1 MAVFGRDPIMSGPEE
16 RGHRL
21 ELRALN
27 VIRSFST
34 RYGLGIALVFLW
46 QYAATQSGSIFF
58 PPPSEILRSAVAL
71 WLSGPPERLF
81 LSAGVFQDVL
91 PSLFRLLG
99 GWALAVAVGV
109 PLGILIGR
117 SRNVSDFLNPTL
129 QFLRAI
135 PGPALIP
142 VFIILLGTESKMR
155 VTLIAFGSVWPI
167 LLNTIEAI
175 RTVDPV
181 QLDTVRV
188 FRVPPYARLWRIA
201 LPAAMPK
208 IFAGMRISLS
218 LAVILMVV
226 SELVAST
233 SGIGYRI
240 QNAQIMFL
248 LTDMW
253 CGIVLLALLGYML
266 NWLFLTLEYRVL
278 GWHRGARGRTAM
290 S

>member
-1 MAVFGRDPIMSGPEE
+1 MSTEGIGIDRRYARAFSAIQSFAV
-16 RGHRL
+16 
-21 ELRALN
+21 
-27 VIRSFST
+27 
-34 RYGLGIALVFLW
+34 RYGLGIALVIVW
-46 QYAATQSGSIFF
+46 EYAARKAGSIFF
-58 PPPSEILRSAVAL
+58 PPPSEILHRAATL
-71 WLSGPPERLF
+71 WLSGPPQRLF
-81 LSAGVFQDVL
+81 LSDSVFQDVI
-91 PSLFRLLG
+91 PSLLRLMG
-99 GWALAVAVGV
+99 GWALAVLIGV

-117 SRNVSDFLNPTL
+117 SRNLSDLVNPAL

-142 VFIILLGTESKMR
+142 IFIILLGTESTMR

-167 LLNTIEAI
+167 LLNTIEGT

-181 QLDTVRV
+181 QLDTVQA
-188 FRVPPYARLWRIA
+188 FRIPRHAQLWRIV
-201 LPAAMPK
+201 LPAALPK
-208 IFAGMRISLS
+208 IFAGMRVSLA

-253 CGIVLLALLGYML
+253 CGIVLLALIGYTL
-266 NWLFLTLEYRVL
+266 NWLFLKFEGRVL
-278 GWHRGARGRTAM
+278 GWHRGARGRTAT

>member
-1 MAVFGRDPIMSGPEE
+1 MHPRTFSAIQSFAV
-16 RGHRL
+16 
-21 ELRALN
+21 
-27 VIRSFST
+27 
-34 RYGLGIALVFLW
+34 RYGLGITLVIVW
-46 QYAATQSGSIFF
+46 EYAARKAGSIFF
-58 PPPSEILRSAVAL
+58 PPPSDILHRAVTL
-71 WLSGPPERLF
+71 WLSGPPSQLF
-81 LSAGVFQDVL
+81 LSGSVFQDVI
-91 PSLFRLLG
+91 PSLLRLLG
-99 GWALAVAVGV
+99 GWALAVLVGV

-117 SRNVSDFLNPTL
+117 SRNLSDFLNPAL

-142 VFIILLGTESKMR
+142 VFIILLGTESTMR
-155 VTLIAFGSVWPI
+155 VTLIAFGCVWPI
-167 LLNTIEAI
+167 LLNTIEGT

-181 QLDTVRV
+181 QLDTVKA
-188 FRVPPYARLWRIA
+188 FRIPRHARLWRIV

-208 IFAGMRISLS
+208 IFAGMRVSLS

-253 CGIVLLALLGYML
+253 CGIVLLALIGYTL
-266 NWLFLTLEYRVL
+266 NWLFLKVEKRVL
-278 GWHRGARGRTAM
+278 AWHRGARGRTAT

>member
-1 MAVFGRDPIMSGPEE
+1 MSTEGIGIDRRYARAFSAIQSFAV
-16 RGHRL
+16 
-21 ELRALN
+21 
-27 VIRSFST
+27 
-34 RYGLGIALVFLW
+34 RYGLGIALVIVW
-46 QYAATQSGSIFF
+46 EYAARKAGSIFF
-58 PPPSEILRSAVAL
+58 PPPGEILHRAATL
-71 WLSGPPERLF
+71 WLSGPPQRLF
-81 LSAGVFQDVL
+81 LSDSVFQDVI
-91 PSLFRLLG
+91 PSLLRLMG
-99 GWALAVAVGV
+99 GWALAVLIGV

-117 SRNVSDFLNPTL
+117 SRNLSDLVNPAL

-142 VFIILLGTESKMR
+142 IFIILLGTESTMR

-167 LLNTIEAI
+167 LLNTIEGT

-181 QLDTVRV
+181 QLDTVQA
-188 FRVPPYARLWRIA
+188 FRIPRHAQLWRIV
-201 LPAAMPK
+201 LPAALPK
-208 IFAGMRISLS
+208 IFAGMRVSLA

-233 SGIGYRI
+233 NGIGYRI

-253 CGIVLLALLGYML
+253 CGIVLLALIGYTL
-266 NWLFLTLEYRVL
+266 NWLFLKFEGRVL
-278 GWHRGARGRTAM
+278 GWHRGARGRAAT

>member
-1 MAVFGRDPIMSGPEE
+1 MSVQE
-16 RGHRL
+16 
-21 ELRALN
+21 
-27 VIRSFST
+27 IRSRHLGLGALVALQSFAV
-34 RYGLGIALVFLW
+34 RYGLGIVLVVLW
-46 QYAATQSGSIFF
+46 QFAAKQAGSIFF
-58 PPPSEILRSAVAL
+58 PPPLEIVQRAAEL
-71 WLSGPPERLF
+71 WLSGPPSRLF
-81 LSAGVFQDVL
+81 LSNSVFQDVI

-99 GWALAVAVGV
+99 GWVLAVVVGV
-109 PLGILIGR
+109 PLGILIGH

-142 VFIILLGTESKMR
+142 VFIILLGTESPMR
-155 VTLIAFGSVWPI
+155 ITLIAFGSIWPI
-167 LLNTIEAI
+167 LLNTIEGT
-175 RTVDPV
+175 RTVDPI
-181 QLDTVRV
+181 QLDTARA
-188 FRVPPYARLWRIA
+188 FRLPALARLRRIA

-208 IFAGMRISLS
+208 IFAGMRVSLS

-240 QNAQIMFL
+240 QNAQILFL

-253 CGIVLLALLGYML
+253 CGIVLLALIGYSL
-266 NWLFLTLEYRVL
+266 NWLFLKFEDYVL
-278 GWHRGARGRTAM
+278 AWHRGARGRTTM

>member
-1 MAVFGRDPIMSGPEE
+1 MSTEGIEV
-16 RGHRL
+16 HRL
-21 ELRALN
+21 KSHVLSA
-27 VIRSFST
+27 IQSFVV
-34 RYGLGIALVFLW
+34 RYGLGMALVILW
-46 QYAATQSGSIFF
+46 EYAARQAGSIFF
-58 PPPSEILRSAVAL
+58 PPPSEILHRAAAL
-71 WLSGPPERLF
+71 WLSGPPGRLF
-81 LSAGVFQDVL
+81 LSDSVFQDVL
-91 PSLFRLLG
+91 PSLLRLLG
-99 GWALAVAVGV
+99 GWVLAVAVGV

-117 SRNVSDFLNPTL
+117 SRHLSDFVNPTL

-142 VFIILLGTESKMR
+142 VFIILLGTESTMR

-167 LLNTIEAI
+167 LLNTIEGT
-175 RTVDPV
+175 RTIDPL
-181 QLDTVRV
+181 QLDTAQA
-188 FRVPPYARLWRIA
+188 FRLPRYARLWRIV

-208 IFAGMRISLS
+208 IFAGMRVSLS

-233 SGIGYRI
+233 NGIGYRI

-253 CGIVLLALLGYML
+253 CGIVLLALLGYTL
-266 NWLFLTLEYRVL
+266 NWLFLKFEDRAL
-278 GWHRGARGRTAM
+278 GWHRGVRGRTAT

>member
-1 MAVFGRDPIMSGPEE
+1 MSAERIRIDRRFPRVSSAIQSFAV
-16 RGHRL
+16 
-21 ELRALN
+21 
-27 VIRSFST
+27 
-34 RYGLGIALVFLW
+34 RYGLGIALVIVW
-46 QYAATQSGSIFF
+46 EYAARKAGSIFF
-58 PPPSEILRSAVAL
+58 PPPSEILHRAATL
-71 WLSGPPERLF
+71 WLSGPPQRLF
-81 LSAGVFQDVL
+81 LSDSVFQDVI
-91 PSLFRLLG
+91 PSLLRLMG
-99 GWALAVAVGV
+99 GWALTVLIGV

-117 SRNVSDFLNPTL
+117 SRNLSDLVNPAL

-142 VFIILLGTESKMR
+142 IFIILLGTESTMR

-167 LLNTIEAI
+167 LLNTIEGT

-181 QLDTVRV
+181 QLDTMLA
-188 FRVPPYARLWRIA
+188 FRIPRHARLWRIV
-201 LPAAMPK
+201 LPAALPK
-208 IFAGMRISLS
+208 IFAGMRVSLA

-253 CGIVLLALLGYML
+253 CGIVLLALIGYTL
-266 NWLFLTLEYRVL
+266 NWLFLKFEGRVL
-278 GWHRGARGRTAM
+278 GWHRGARGRTAT

>member
-1 MAVFGRDPIMSGPEE
+1 MAISGRNSVMSTE
-16 RGHRL
+16 RIRIDRRSP
-21 ELRALN
+21 RAFSA
-27 VIRSFST
+27 IQSFAV
-34 RYGLGIALVFLW
+34 RYGLGIALVIVW
-46 QYAATQSGSIFF
+46 EYAARKAGSIFF
-58 PPPSEILRSAVAL
+58 PAPSESL
-71 WLSGPPERLF
+71 
-81 LSAGVFQDVL
+81 FQDVI

-99 GWALAVAVGV
+99 GWALAVLIGV
-109 PLGILIGR
+109 PLGILNGR
-117 SRNVSDFLNPTL
+117 SRNLWDLVNPAL

-142 VFIILLGTESKMR
+142 IFIILLGTESTMR

-167 LLNTIEAI
+167 LLNTIEGT

-181 QLDTVRV
+181 QLDTVKA
-188 FRVPPYARLWRIA
+188 FRIPRHARLWRIV

-208 IFAGMRISLS
+208 IFAGMRVSLS

-253 CGIVLLALLGYML
+253 CGIILLALIGYTL
-266 NWLFLTLEYRVL
+266 NLLFLKCERRVL
-278 GWHRGARGRTAM
+278 AWHRGARGRTAT
-290 S
+290 

>member
-1 MAVFGRDPIMSGPEE
+1 MSTEGIGIDRWYPRAFSAIQSLAV
-16 RGHRL
+16 
-21 ELRALN
+21 
-27 VIRSFST
+27 
-34 RYGLGIALVFLW
+34 RYGLGIALVIVW
-46 QYAATQSGSIFF
+46 EYAARKTGSIFF
-58 PPPSEILRSAVAL
+58 PPPSEILHRAATL
-71 WLSGPPERLF
+71 WLSGPPQRLF
-81 LSAGVFQDVL
+81 LSDSVFQDVI

-99 GWALAVAVGV
+99 GWALAVLIGV

-117 SRNVSDFLNPTL
+117 SRNLSDFVNPAL

-142 VFIILLGTESKMR
+142 IFIILLGTESTMR

-167 LLNTIEAI
+167 LLNTIEGT

-181 QLDTVRV
+181 QLDTMLA
-188 FRVPPYARLWRIA
+188 FRIPRHARLWRIV
-201 LPAAMPK
+201 LPAALPK
-208 IFAGMRISLS
+208 IFAGMRVSLA

-253 CGIVLLALLGYML
+253 CGIVLLALIGYTL
-266 NWLFLTLEYRVL
+266 NWLFLKFEGRVL
-278 GWHRGARGRTAM
+278 GWHRGARGRTAT

>member
-1 MAVFGRDPIMSGPEE
+1 MSTERIRIDRRSRRAFSAIQSFAV
-16 RGHRL
+16 
-21 ELRALN
+21 
-27 VIRSFST
+27 
-34 RYGLGIALVFLW
+34 RYGLGIALVIVW
-46 QYAATQSGSIFF
+46 EYAARKAGSIFF
-58 PPPSEILRSAVAL
+58 PAPSEILHRAATL
-71 WLSGPPERLF
+71 WLSGPPQRLF
-81 LSAGVFQDVL
+81 LSDSVFQDVI

-99 GWALAVAVGV
+99 GWALAVLIGV

-117 SRNVSDFLNPTL
+117 SRNLWDLVNPAL

-142 VFIILLGTESKMR
+142 IFIILLGTESTMR

-167 LLNTIEAI
+167 LLNTIEGT

-181 QLDTVRV
+181 QLDTVQA
-188 FRVPPYARLWRIA
+188 FRIPRHARLWRIV
-201 LPAAMPK
+201 LPAALPK
-208 IFAGMRISLS
+208 IFAGMRVSLA

-253 CGIVLLALLGYML
+253 CGIVLLALIGYTL
-266 NWLFLTLEYRVL
+266 NWLFLKFEGRVL
-278 GWHRGARGRTAM
+278 GWHRGARGRTAT

>member
-1 MAVFGRDPIMSGPEE
+1 MSTETIRLDRWDSRAFSVIQSFAV
-16 RGHRL
+16 
-21 ELRALN
+21 
-27 VIRSFST
+27 
-34 RYGLGIALVFLW
+34 RYGLAIALIILW
-46 QYAATQSGSIFF
+46 EFAARKAGSIFF
-58 PPPSEILRSAVAL
+58 PPPSEILHRAATL
-71 WLSGPPERLF
+71 WLSGKPQRLF
-81 LSAGVFQDVL
+81 LSESVFQDVL
-91 PSLFRLLG
+91 PSILRILG
-99 GWALAVAVGV
+99 GWALAVLIGI
-109 PLGILIGR
+109 PFGILIGR
-117 SRNVSDFLNPTL
+117 SRNLSDLVNPSL

-142 VFIILLGTESKMR
+142 IFIILLGTESTMR

-167 LLNTIEAI
+167 LLNTIEGT

-181 QLDTVRV
+181 QIDTARA
-188 FRVPPYARLWRIA
+188 FRIPRHARLWRIV

-208 IFAGMRISLS
+208 IFAGMRVSLA

-253 CGIVLLALLGYML
+253 CGIILLALIGYTVNL
-266 NWLFLTLEYRVL
+266 LFLKFERRVL
-278 GWHRGARGRTAM
+278 AWHRGARGRTAT
-290 S
+290 

>member
-1 MAVFGRDPIMSGPEE
+1 
-16 RGHRL
+16 
-21 ELRALN
+21 
-27 VIRSFST
+27 
-34 RYGLGIALVFLW
+34 
-46 QYAATQSGSIFF
+46 
-58 PPPSEILRSAVAL
+58 
-71 WLSGPPERLF
+71 
-81 LSAGVFQDVL
+81 
-91 PSLFRLLG
+91 LG
-99 GWALAVAVGV
+99 GWALAVLVGV
-109 PLGILIGR
+109 PFGTLIGR
-117 SRNVSDFLNPTL
+117 SRNLSDFLNPAL

-142 VFIILLGTESKMR
+142 VFIILLGTESTMR
-155 VTLIAFGSVWPI
+155 VTLIAFGCIWPV
-167 LLNTIEAI
+167 LLNTIEGT

-181 QLDTVRV
+181 QLETVKA
-188 FRVPPYARLWRIA
+188 FRIPRHARLWRIV

-208 IFAGMRISLS
+208 IFAGMRVSLS

-253 CGIVLLALLGYML
+253 CGIVLLALIGYTL
-266 NWLFLTLEYRVL
+266 NWLFLKFEDRVL
-278 GWHRGARGRTAM
+278 GWHRGARGRTAT